1 MESTY
6 ETNLMYRKRDANGDM
21 IWGHGSN
28 DYLTGLEAMAEV
40 IRSRLQAIRGEWWEG
55 DETALPY
62 YDEIITAYQT
72 EQNRAIIDL
81 MIIERIMDTRGVLS
95 VENVSSSLE
104 NRKYVFK
111 CDVNTVYGTTP
122 AEVTL

>member
-1 MESTY
+1 MEAKY
-6 ETNLMYRKRDANGDM
+6 ETNLMYRKRDENGDM
-21 IWGHGSN
+21 IWGHGSQ
-28 DYLTGLEAMAEV
+28 DYLTGLDAMAEV

-72 EQNRAIIDL
+72 DQNRAIIDL

-95 VENVSSSLE
+95 VSDVSSSLK
-104 NRKYVFK
+104 NRQYVFK
-111 CDVNTVYGTTP
+111 CNVKTVYGTTP
-122 AEVTL
+122 VEVTL